1 MKFMVN
7 NFYIKEL
14 ELRNNLDK
22 LQWLV
27 ENKKTDL
34 TVYQFENL
42 KSMVNSKDSE
52 SKELAIEI
60 INLKT
65 QE

>member
-1 MKFMVN
+1 MKFMVDD
-7 NFYIKEL
+7 FYIKEL

-27 ENKKTDL
+27 ENKKTNL

-42 KSMVNSKDSE
+42 KSMLNSKDSE

-65 QE
+65 QK

>member
-1 MKFMVN
+1 MKFMAV

-52 SKELAIEI
+52 SKKLAVEI